1 MRTQSLRENKHL
13 RNSNLRDEH
22 KVLDRGLKF
31 TVLFTLLLA
40 IYTILFG
47 ENNIFKYFDKVKA
60 RNGLLSQVESL
71 KSENR
76 KLQRTVDY
84 LQNDPFYIEKKARE
98 NLGLIKEH
106 EEVYILVNYKKLPT
120 KDEEPEPSN
129 QIKWIDKIKEKYK
142 EQEFKIQ

>member
-1 MRTQSLRENKHL
+1 VRTQSLRENKHL
-13 RNSNLRDEH
+13 RNSNLRNEH

-60 RNGLLSQVESL
+60 RNELLSQVESL
-71 KSENR
+71 ESENE
-76 KLQRTVDY
+76 KLQRTIDY

-106 EEVYILVNYKKLPT
+106 EEVYVLVNYKKLPT
-120 KDEEPEPSN
+120 KNEEPEPPN
-129 QIKWIDKIKEKYK
+129 QTKWIDKIKEKY
-142 EQEFKIQ
+142 QEFKIQ

>member
-1 MRTQSLRENKHL
+1 L
-13 RNSNLRDEH
+13 RNEH

-71 KSENR
+71 KSENK
-76 KLQRTVDY
+76 KLQRTIEY

-106 EEVYILVNYKKLPT
+106 EEVYVLVNYKKLPT
-120 KDEEPEPSN
+120 KDEEPEPPN
-129 QIKWIDKIKEKYK
+129 QTKWIDKIKEKY
-142 EQEFKIQ
+142 QEFKIQ

>member
-1 MRTQSLRENKHL
+1 L
-13 RNSNLRDEH
+13 RNEH

-60 RNGLLSQVESL
+60 RNELLSQVESL
-71 KSENR
+71 ESENE
-76 KLQRTVDY
+76 KLQRTIDY
-84 LQNDPFYIEKKARE
+84 LQNDSFYIEKKARE

-106 EEVYILVNYKKLPT
+106 EEVYVLVNYKKLPT
-120 KDEEPEPSN
+120 KNEEPEPPN
-129 QIKWIDKIKEKYK
+129 QTKWIDKIKEKY
-142 EQEFKIQ
+142 QEFKIQ

>member
-1 MRTQSLRENKHL
+1 MRN
-13 RNSNLRDEH
+13 EH

-60 RNGLLSQVESL
+60 RNELLSQVESL
-71 KSENR
+71 ESENE
-76 KLQRTVDY
+76 KLQRTIDY

-106 EEVYILVNYKKLPT
+106 EEVYVLVNYKKLPT
-120 KDEEPEPSN
+120 KNEEPEPPN
-129 QIKWIDKIKEKYK
+129 QTKWIDKIKEKY
-142 EQEFKIQ
+142 QEFKIQWNT

>member
-13 RNSNLRDEH
+13 RNSNLRNEH

-60 RNGLLSQVESL
+60 RNELLSQVESL
-71 KSENR
+71 ESENE
-76 KLQRTVDY
+76 KLQRTIDY
-84 LQNDPFYIEKKARE
+84 LQNDSFYIEKKARE

-106 EEVYILVNYKKLPT
+106 EEVYVLVNYKKLPT
-120 KDEEPEPSN
+120 KNEEPEPPN
-129 QIKWIDKIKEKYK
+129 QTKWIDKIKEKY
-142 EQEFKIQ
+142 QEFKIQ

>member
-1 MRTQSLRENKHL
+1 VRTQSSKENKHL
-13 RNSNLRDEH
+13 RNSSLRNEH

-60 RNGLLSQVESL
+60 RNELLSQVESL
-71 KSENR
+71 KSENK
-76 KLQRTVDY
+76 KLQRTIDY
-84 LQNDPFYIEKKARE
+84 LQNDSFYIEKKARE

-106 EEVYILVNYKKLPT
+106 EEVYVLVNYKKPQT
-120 KDEEPEPSN
+120 KDEEPEPPN
-129 QIKWIDKIKEKYK
+129 QTKWTDKIKEKY
-142 EQEFKIQ
+142 QEFKIQ

>member
-1 MRTQSLRENKHL
+1 L
-13 RNSNLRDEH
+13 RNEH

-60 RNGLLSQVESL
+60 RNELLSQVESL
-71 KSENR
+71 ESENE
-76 KLQRTVDY
+76 KLQRTIDY
-84 LQNDPFYIEKKARE
+84 LQNDSFYIEKKARE

-106 EEVYILVNYKKLPT
+106 EEVYVLVNYKKLPT
-120 KDEEPEPSN
+120 KNEEPEPPN
-129 QIKWIDKIKEKYK
+129 QTKWIDKIKEKY
-142 EQEFKIQ
+142 QEFKIQWNT

>member
-1 MRTQSLRENKHL
+1 MRTQSSKENKYL

-47 ENNIFKYFDKVKA
+47 ENNIFKYFDKVKT
-60 RNGLLSQVESL
+60 RNELLGQVESL
-71 KSENR
+71 KSENK
-76 KLQRTVDY
+76 KLQRTIDY

-98 NLGLIKEH
+98 NLGLIKED
-106 EEVYILVNYKKLPT
+106 EEVYVLVNYKKPQT

-129 QIKWIDKIKEKYK
+129 QIKWIDKIKEKY
-142 EQEFKIQ
+142 QEFKIQ

>member
-1 MRTQSLRENKHL
+1 VRTQSLRENKHL
-13 RNSNLRDEH
+13 RNSNLRNEH

-60 RNGLLSQVESL
+60 RNELLSQVESL
-71 KSENR
+71 ESENE
-76 KLQRTVDY
+76 KLQRTIDY
-84 LQNDPFYIEKKARE
+84 LQNDSFYIEKKARE

-106 EEVYILVNYKKLPT
+106 EEVYVLVNYKKLPT
-120 KDEEPEPSN
+120 KNEEPEPPN
-129 QIKWIDKIKEKYK
+129 QTKWIDKIKEKY
-142 EQEFKIQ
+142 QEFKIQ

>member
-1 MRTQSLRENKHL
+1 VRTQSSKENKYL

-47 ENNIFKYFDKVKA
+47 ENNIFKYFDKVKT
-60 RNGLLSQVESL
+60 RNELLGQVESL
-71 KSENR
+71 KSENK
-76 KLQRTVDY
+76 KLQRTIDY

-98 NLGLIKEH
+98 NLGLIKED
-106 EEVYILVNYKKLPT
+106 EEVYVLVNYKKPQT

-129 QIKWIDKIKEKYK
+129 QIKWIDKIKEKY
-142 EQEFKIQ
+142 QEFKIQ

>member
-1 MRTQSLRENKHL
+1 VRTQSLRENKHL
-13 RNSNLRDEH
+13 RNSNLRNEH

-31 TVLFTLLLA
+31 TVLFILLLA

-60 RNGLLSQVESL
+60 RNELLSQVESL
-71 KSENR
+71 ESENE
-76 KLQRTVDY
+76 KLQRTIDY

-106 EEVYILVNYKKLPT
+106 EEVYVLVNYKKLPT
-120 KDEEPEPSN
+120 KNEEPEPPN
-129 QIKWIDKIKEKYK
+129 QTKWIDKIKEKY
-142 EQEFKIQ
+142 QEFKIQ

>member
-13 RNSNLRDEH
+13 RNSNLRNEH

-60 RNGLLSQVESL
+60 RNELLSQVESL
-71 KSENR
+71 ESENE
-76 KLQRTVDY
+76 KLQRTIDY

-106 EEVYILVNYKKLPT
+106 EEVYVLVNYKKLPT
-120 KDEEPEPSN
+120 KNEEPEPPN
-129 QIKWIDKIKEKYK
+129 QTKWIDKIKEKY
-142 EQEFKIQ
+142 QEFKIQ